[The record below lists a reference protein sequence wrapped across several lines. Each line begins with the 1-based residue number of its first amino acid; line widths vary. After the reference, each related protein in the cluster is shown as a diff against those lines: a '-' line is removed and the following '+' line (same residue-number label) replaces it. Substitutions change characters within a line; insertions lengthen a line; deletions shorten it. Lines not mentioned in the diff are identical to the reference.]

1 MFKLLRYTF
10 RYQAEPGN
18 RIARTSTILAVGV
31 FIIWLVRF
39 ALQIRESGDPL
50 FSWDFAFAAAYG
62 LGFILLF
69 GFLGGL
75 FVGHFYQKT
84 ARDIKAK
91 PETEQTSTM
100 YLEWW
105 LALSVITFWVAAICL
120 SGLFPDPHP

>member
-10 RYQAEPGN
+10 RYQSEPGN

-69 GFLGGL
+69 GFLLTIKKKPGFCIFL
-75 FVGHFYQKT
+75 KIPDFSQIVQK
-84 ARDIKAK
+84 IGKS
-91 PETEQTSTM
+91 EIVFNF
-100 YLEWW
+100 L
-105 LALSVITFWVAAICL
+105 
-120 SGLFPDPHP
+120 